1 MLKLVY
7 YVPVKESEM
16 VKEALFKI
24 GVGKIGNYDSCCFET
39 IGVGQFRPLVGSK
52 PTLGRH
58 NEVEK
63 VKEAK
68 VEMVLEDDLI
78 KEAILALKKA
88 HPYEEV
94 AFQVFQCLDY

>member
-7 YVPVKESEM
+7 YVLVKESEK
-16 VKEALFKI
+16 VKQALFKI
-24 GVGKIGNYDSCCFET
+24 GVGRLGNYDSCCFESVGT
-39 IGVGQFRPLVGSK
+39 GQFRPLEGSN

-63 VKEAK
+63 VQEAK
-68 VEMVLEDDLI
+68 VEMVLEDKLI
-78 KEAILALKKA
+78 QTAISTLKQA

-94 AFQVFQCLDY
+94 AYQVFQCLDF